1 MFSEQFG
8 KGTKMATM
16 TKEEE
21 NIAKAQA
28 LLRGLGIAVEQDVDN
43 VEEKDEVGGDIREK
57 LKKRLAEV
65 NKSLE
70 NRDNDEKGDTSAVER
85 KPRVS

>member
-1 MFSEQFG
+1 
-8 KGTKMATM
+8 MATM

-28 LLRGLGIAVEQDVDN
+28 LLRGLGIVVEQDGDN
-43 VEEKDEVGGDIREK
+43 VGEKDEVGGDIREK

-70 NRDNDEKGDTSAVER
+70 NRDNDEKGDTSSAVER